1 MSKLTA
7 FFKQN
12 KTEATTFDIHLESF
26 AEPITLKVISGSD
39 NKRIQKESMVERKQ
53 GRQTKKEMDGAAY
66 NEKLAIASIVNPP
79 LSNVEIQESYGVMG
93 EAELYNEMFNWA
105 EQTLIVEAILEE
117 SGFNQDINEK
127 IKQAKN

>member
-1 MSKLTA
+1 M
-7 FFKQN
+7 FVIKQN
-12 KTEATTFDIHLESF
+12 KQEATPFDIYLESF
-26 AEPITLKVISGSD
+26 EEPITLKVISGAE

-53 GRQTKKEMDGAAY
+53 GRQTKKEMDGSAY

-79 LSNVEIQESYGVMG
+79 LSNTEIQESYGVMG

-127 IKQAKN
+127 IAKAKN